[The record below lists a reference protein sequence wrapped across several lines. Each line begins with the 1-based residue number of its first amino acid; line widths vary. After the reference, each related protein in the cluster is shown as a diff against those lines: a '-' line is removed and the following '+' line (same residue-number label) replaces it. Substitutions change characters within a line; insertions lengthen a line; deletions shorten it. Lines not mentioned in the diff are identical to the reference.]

1 MISFNLHIPSIFI
14 GVLIGYIFVSVLWIA
29 LFFDE
34 NWERGFGE
42 GYEAARKI
50 AKREYE
56 ELQKTVKDSEETGEW
71 LEWQEVLAE
80 RGSDNG

>member
-14 GVLIGYIFVSVLWIA
+14 GFLIGYIVVSVLWIIVS
-29 LFFDE
+29 FNE

-42 GYEAARKI
+42 GYKAARET

-56 ELQKTVKDSEETGEW
+56 ELQKTVKDSEETEK
-71 LEWQEVLAE
+71 
-80 RGSDNG
+80 